1 MAHID
6 LGVNE
11 SELPGI
17 AGLMRF
23 RPESAR
29 PIGELSDLL
38 LRGPSSLTPGEREL
52 IGAYVSGLNE
62 CRFCTDSHS
71 AFAAEQLPEG
81 LPLVRQVIE
90 DLEAAPVT
98 PKLKALLRI
107 AGAVQVSGRMVTPEL
122 IDVARSEGAT
132 DLELHD
138 TVLIAAAFCMANR
151 YVDGLGTFAP
161 DDQSRYAEVAK
172 GIVAAGY
179 VRVLVPG
186 GDDQ

>member
-1 MAHID
+1 VA
-6 LGVNE
+6 
-11 SELPGI
+11 
-17 AGLMRF
+17 
-23 RPESAR
+23 
-29 PIGELSDLL
+29 
-38 LRGPSSLTPGEREL
+38 
-52 IGAYVSGLNE
+52 
-62 CRFCTDSHS
+62 
-71 AFAAEQLPEG
+71 
-81 LPLVRQVIE
+81 
-90 DLEAAPVT
+90 

-122 IDVARSEGAT
+122 VQEARSQGAT

-161 DDQSRYAEVAK
+161 DDQGRYAEAAK

-186 GDDQ
+186 ADHE